1 MPPNAANMLASSSE
15 ICFLSLSGNSLDNRN
30 EEKDWNLEVST
41 MRHTIPFAQK
51 YKDLFIGVLALLV
64 ALALFELI
72 LAAPLI

>member
-1 MPPNAANMLASSSE
+1 M
-15 ICFLSLSGNSLDNRN
+15 
-30 EEKDWNLEVST
+30 ST
-41 MRHTIPFAQK
+41 MRHTIPLTQK